1 MTILSSLPTSQP
13 LPVKKGE
20 TPPPPSYHCQSC
32 NGESD
37 EEEDDEDDVGS
48 TSSILPTNLPSKILN
63 KSPADF
69 INELNIT
76 GRIFAKARGK
86 ELIVAIFNPRTG
98 KNASHC
104 YWIPTSWYKQIVSQP
119 PVRRGKKSMAFLIPD
134 EFIDGPGTGRKIS
147 IQAAFIRPE
156 YTFIFSDHN
165 VMITFH
171 LMQLAPSFF
180 PVHLA
185 PGSAVW
191 PALWSHTHGPVYSQ
205 EPQATL
211 EALSSWRAEV
221 LRHPFDSTPIFASV
235 KATQTVFNGFGA
247 QEATDLLCLALIHP
261 VMRSVDVCGHEEV
274 WSRFVSAIIDYD
286 KSRMDLALPSSS
298 LPFVSGDSPFRMN
311 TDGHNRY
318 LYHISCYRRSHV
330 ILDAAR
336 LEAAHKLGLFL
347 PNAIIQPNGIARVPS
362 NSPETEP
369 TVKTQLRADR
379 RQATVKIPNFVVTI
393 LGGKKSLVTY
403 SPFTAR
409 PGLNWRTSQR
419 STVGSDVRDDSNK
432 TTLGLYSFRTFV
444 DCAWSA
450 KYVGTGGVPTGRR
463 PLVSVGQS
471 NRKWPLADAIARTA
485 APKKR
490 RVAIQDEENVDP
502 TEGRRTR
509 SAPIPLLANQTRCK
523 QKVEQPV
530 AATGWLENPKIFME
544 ALNVYVVK
552 SELPMK
558 LKCYCVVDPEELL
571 LANQTRCKQKV
582 KQPVAAT
589 GWLENPKIFME
600 ALSVYVVKSELPMKL
615 KCHCVVDPEELL
627 LANQTRCKQKVK
639 QPVAATG
646 WLENPKIFMEALSV
660 YAVNS
665 KLPMKSKCHCAADT
679 EELLLANQTRC
690 KQKVEQPAAATGWL
704 ENPKIFM
711 EALTDTEELL
721 LANQTWCKQIPTPQ
735 NV

>member
-1 MTILSSLPTSQP
+1 MEKVTKRRTMKTMP
-13 LPVKKGE
+13 
-20 TPPPPSYHCQSC
+20 
-32 NGESD
+32 
-37 EEEDDEDDVGS
+37 
-48 TSSILPTNLPSKILN
+48 SILTTNLPSKILN

-86 ELIVAIFNPRTG
+86 ELIVAIFNTRIG

-119 PVRRGKKSMAFLIPD
+119 PVPRGKKSMAYLIPD

-147 IQAAFIRPE
+147 IQAGFIRPE

-311 TDGHNRY
+311 TDGHNGY

-409 PGLNWRTSQR
+409 PGLNWRTAQR

-471 NRKWPLADAIARTA
+471 NRKRPLADAIVRTA

-490 RVAIQDEENVDP
+490 RVVMQDEENVDP

-509 SAPIPLLANQTRCK
+509 SVSKELLLANQTWYKRNLD
-523 QKVEQPV
+523 QPV
-530 AATGWLENPKIFME
+530 AATGWLENPKIFM
-544 ALNVYVVK
+544 
-552 SELPMK
+552 
-558 LKCYCVVDPEELL
+558 D
-571 LANQTRCKQKV
+571 
-582 KQPVAAT
+582 
-589 GWLENPKIFME
+589 
-600 ALSVYVVKSELPMKL
+600 ALSMYV
-615 KCHCVVDPEELL
+615 
-627 LANQTRCKQKVK
+627 
-639 QPVAATG
+639 
-646 WLENPKIFMEALSV
+646 
-660 YAVNS
+660 VNS
-665 KLPMKSKCHCAADT
+665 KLPMKSKCHCVAD
-679 EELLLANQTRC
+679 
-690 KQKVEQPAAATGWL
+690 P
-704 ENPKIFM
+704 
-711 EALTDTEELL
+711 EELL
-721 LANQTWCKQIPTPQ
+721 LANQTWCKQKVQQPVAATGWLENSKIFREALSITLLANQTWCKQKVQQPVAATGCLENLEIFMEALTDPKEPFTANQ
-735 NV
+735 PRYKQILGQPMATTNFLKNPELFRNALSMHLITSELLQW

>member
-1 MTILSSLPTSQP
+1 
-13 LPVKKGE
+13 
-20 TPPPPSYHCQSC
+20 
-32 NGESD
+32 
-37 EEEDDEDDVGS
+37 
-48 TSSILPTNLPSKILN
+48 
-63 KSPADF
+63 
-69 INELNIT
+69 
-76 GRIFAKARGK
+76 
-86 ELIVAIFNPRTG
+86 
-98 KNASHC
+98 
-104 YWIPTSWYKQIVSQP
+104 
-119 PVRRGKKSMAFLIPD
+119 MAYLIPD

-211 EALSSWRAEV
+211 EALSSWQAE
-221 LRHPFDSTPIFASV
+221 
-235 KATQTVFNGFGA
+235 ATQTVFNGFGA

-311 TDGHNRY
+311 TDGYNGY

-379 RQATVKIPNFVVTI
+379 CQATVKIPNFVVTI

-409 PGLNWRTSQR
+409 PGLNWRTAQC

-432 TTLGLYSFRTFV
+432 TTLGLYTFRTFV

-471 NRKWPLADAIARTA
+471 NRKRPLADAIARTA

-490 RVAIQDEENVDP
+490 RVVMQDEENVDP

-509 SAPIPLLANQTRCK
+509 SVSKELLLANQTWYKRNLN
-523 QKVEQPV
+523 QPV
-530 AATGWLENPKIFME
+530 AATGWLENPDIYATVPPK
-544 ALNVYVVK
+544 
-552 SELPMK
+552 
-558 LKCYCVVDPEELL
+558 DPE
-571 LANQTRCKQKV
+571 
-582 KQPVAAT
+582 
-589 GWLENPKIFME
+589 IFKD
-600 ALSVYVVKSELPMKL
+600 AL
-615 KCHCVVDPEELL
+615 
-627 LANQTRCKQKVK
+627 
-639 QPVAATG
+639 
-646 WLENPKIFMEALSV
+646 I
-660 YAVNS
+660 NS
-665 KLPMKSKCHCAADT
+665 KLPMKSKCHCVAD
-679 EELLLANQTRC
+679 
-690 KQKVEQPAAATGWL
+690 P
-704 ENPKIFM
+704 
-711 EALTDTEELL
+711 EELL
-721 LANQTWCKQIPTPQ
+721 LANQTWCKQKVQQPVAATGCLENSEIFMEALSMYVGNSKLPMKSKCHCVADPEELLLANQTWCKQ
-735 NV
+735 NLNQPVAATGSP